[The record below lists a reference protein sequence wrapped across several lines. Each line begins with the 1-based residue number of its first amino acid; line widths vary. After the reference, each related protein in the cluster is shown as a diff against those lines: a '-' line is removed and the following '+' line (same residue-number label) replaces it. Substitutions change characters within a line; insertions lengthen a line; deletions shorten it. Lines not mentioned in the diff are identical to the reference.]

1 MAIKK
6 GVAFNVTASLKVN
19 VGVAPSLWQCVKLRI
34 AGKAY
39 EPIAKEIA
47 ASIVRSLEKTN
58 STEA

>member
-1 MAIKK
+1 MS
-6 GVAFNVTASLKVN
+6 VNASLKVN
-19 VGVAPSLWQCVKLRI
+19 VGVAPSLWQCIKLRI

-47 ASIVRSLEKTN
+47 AAVVRSLEKPN